1 MAAPILETYNRAPLS
16 FVKGTGSW
24 LETINGDRYLDMGSG
39 IAVNCLGH
47 SNVDLIKALEKQA
60 NLLWH
65 TSNLYSIPVQEE
77 LATKLVENTFAD
89 KVFFTNSGTESIEC
103 AIKMARKYF
112 FEKGFVEKKQIITFE
127 GSFHGRSMAAISA
140 SGAEKLTKGFGPLL
154 PGFKSLPFG
163 NLTGVEVLDPDQI
176 CAVLIE
182 PIQGEGGIRP
192 CEKEFLIGLRKIC
205 DEKNIL
211 LILDEIQSGIG
222 RSGDFFSYEHYGV
235 KPDIVAV
242 AKGIGGGFP
251 LGCCLA
257 STKAA
262 SGMTLGSHG
271 STFGGNP
278 LACAVGIAVVNQ
290 IFSDGFLNSVKEKG
304 MKFFKGLEAL
314 VSKNPTV
321 FESVRGRGLML
332 GLKCKVDNSIVIEK
346 AYKKKLL
353 LVPAGDNVVRLLP
366 PLNISEEDLSLA
378 MEGLK
383 SLTFEIG
390 KEQ

>member
-1 MAAPILETYNRAPLS
+1 VI
-16 FVKGTGSW
+16 
-24 LETINGDRYLDMGSG
+24 
-39 IAVNCLGH
+39 
-47 SNVDLIKALEKQA
+47 
-60 NLLWH
+60 
-65 TSNLYSIPVQEE
+65 
-77 LATKLVENTFAD
+77 
-89 KVFFTNSGTESIEC
+89 
-103 AIKMARKYF
+103 
-112 FEKGFVEKKQIITFE
+112 
-127 GSFHGRSMAAISA
+127 
-140 SGAEKLTKGFGPLL
+140 
-154 PGFKSLPFG
+154 
-163 NLTGVEVLDPDQI
+163 
-176 CAVLIE
+176 
-182 PIQGEGGIRP
+182 
-192 CEKEFLIGLRKIC
+192 
-205 DEKNIL
+205 
-211 LILDEIQSGIG
+211 
-222 RSGDFFSYEHYGV
+222 FFSYEHYGV
-235 KPDIVAV
+235 RPDIVAV

-304 MKFFKGLEAL
+304 MKFLKGLEAL

-378 MEGLK
+378 MKGLK

-390 KEQ
+390 KGQ

>member
-24 LETINGDRYLDMGSG
+24 LETISGDRYLDMGSG
-39 IAVNCLGH
+39 IAVSCLGH

-77 LATKLVENTFAD
+77 LASKLVENTFAD

-140 SGAEKLTKGFGPLL
+140 SGAEKLTKGFEPLL
-154 PGFKSLPFG
+154 PGFKSIPFG
-163 NLTGVEVLDPDQI
+163 NLAGVESLDPDQI

-192 CEKEFLIGLRKIC
+192 CEKEFLIGLRRIC

-222 RSGDFFSYEHYGV
+222 RSGDFF
-235 KPDIVAV
+235 
-242 AKGIGGGFP
+242 
-251 LGCCLA
+251 
-257 STKAA
+257 
-262 SGMTLGSHG
+262 
-271 STFGGNP
+271 
-278 LACAVGIAVVNQ
+278 
-290 IFSDGFLNSVKEKG
+290 FL
-304 MKFFKGLEAL
+304 
-314 VSKNPTV
+314 
-321 FESVRGRGLML
+321 
-332 GLKCKVDNSIVIEK
+332 
-346 AYKKKLL
+346 
-353 LVPAGDNVVRLLP
+353 
-366 PLNISEEDLSLA
+366 
-378 MEGLK
+378 
-383 SLTFEIG
+383 
-390 KEQ
+390 

>member
-39 IAVNCLGH
+39 IAVSCLGH

-77 LATKLVENTFAD
+77 LASKLVENTFAD

-163 NLTGVEVLDPDQI
+163 NLTGFEVLDSDQI

-192 CEKEFLIGLRKIC
+192 CEKEFLTGLRKIC

-251 LGCCLA
+251 LGCYLA

-262 SGMTLGSHG
+262 SGLTLGSHG

-290 IFSDGFLNSVKEKG
+290 ILSEGFLNSVKEKG

-314 VSKNPTV
+314 VLKNPTV

-332 GLKCKVDNSIVIEK
+332 GLKCKVDNLIVIEK
-346 AYKKKLL
+346 AYKNKLL
-353 LVPAGDNVVRLLP
+353 LVPAGDNVVRILP

-390 KEQ
+390 KGQ

>member
-163 NLTGVEVLDPDQI
+163 NLTGVEFLDPDQI

-304 MKFFKGLEAL
+304 VKFFKGLEAL

-390 KEQ
+390 KGQ

>member
-16 FVKGTGSW
+16 FVKGTGCW
-24 LETINGDRYLDMGSG
+24 LETITGDRYLDMGSG
-39 IAVNCLGH
+39 IAVSCLGH
-47 SNVDLIKALEKQA
+47 SNVNLIKALEKQA

-77 LATKLVENTFAD
+77 LASKLVENTFAD

-112 FEKGFVEKKQIITFE
+112 FEKGLVEKKQIVTFQ

-140 SGAEKLTKGFGPLL
+140 SGAEKLTKGFEPLL
-154 PGFKSLPFG
+154 PGFESIPFG
-163 NLTGVEVLDPDQI
+163 NLAGVESLNSNKI

-211 LILDEIQSGIG
+211 LILDEIQSGVG
-222 RSGDFFSYEHYGV
+222 RSGDFFAYEHYGV
-235 KPDIVAV
+235 RPDIVAV

-278 LACAVGIAVVNQ
+278 LACAVGIAVINQ
-290 IFSDGFLNSVKEKG
+290 IFSDGFLKSVKEKG
-304 MKFFKGLEAL
+304 VKFLKGLEAL

-321 FESVRGRGLML
+321 FDSVRGRGLML
-332 GLKCKVDNSIVIEK
+332 GLKCKIDNSIVIEK
-346 AYKKKLL
+346 AYEKKLL

-366 PLNISEEDLSLA
+366 PLNISEKDLGLA
-378 MEGLK
+378 MERLE
-383 SLTFEIG
+383 SLTFEIRKG
-390 KEQ
+390 Q

>member
-1 MAAPILETYNRAPLS
+1 M
-16 FVKGTGSW
+16 
-24 LETINGDRYLDMGSG
+24 
-39 IAVNCLGH
+39 
-47 SNVDLIKALEKQA
+47 
-60 NLLWH
+60 
-65 TSNLYSIPVQEE
+65 
-77 LATKLVENTFAD
+77 
-89 KVFFTNSGTESIEC
+89 
-103 AIKMARKYF
+103 
-112 FEKGFVEKKQIITFE
+112 
-127 GSFHGRSMAAISA
+127 
-140 SGAEKLTKGFGPLL
+140 
-154 PGFKSLPFG
+154 
-163 NLTGVEVLDPDQI
+163 
-176 CAVLIE
+176 
-182 PIQGEGGIRP
+182 
-192 CEKEFLIGLRKIC
+192 
-205 DEKNIL
+205 

-304 MKFFKGLEAL
+304 IKFFKGLEAL
-314 VSKNPTV
+314 VLKNPTV

-390 KEQ
+390 KGQ

>member
-39 IAVNCLGH
+39 IAVSCLGH

-77 LATKLVENTFAD
+77 LASKLVENTFAD

-140 SGAEKLTKGFGPLL
+140 SGAEKLTRGFGPLL

-163 NLTGVEVLDPDQI
+163 NLTGVELLDPDQI

-192 CEKEFLIGLRKIC
+192 CEKEFLTGLRKIC

-262 SGMTLGSHG
+262 SGMVLGSHG

-290 IFSDGFLNSVKEKG
+290 ILSDGFLNSVKEKG
-304 MKFFKGLEAL
+304 IKFFKGLESL
-314 VSKNPTV
+314 VLKNPTV
-321 FESVRGRGLML
+321 YESVRGRGLML

-353 LVPAGDNVVRLLP
+353 LIPAGDNVVRILP

-378 MEGLK
+378 MEGFK

-390 KEQ
+390 KGQ